1 MTAGYT
7 GLTGLTGFTGSTGFS
22 GVFVDNGQTL
32 TSTEITPIDSI
43 CAFSVPQNPKKGYSF
58 VNL

>member
-1 MTAGYT
+1 MT
-7 GLTGLTGFTGSTGFS
+7 TGFTGSSGLTGSTGFS

-32 TSTEITPIDSI
+32 TSTAMTPIDSI
-43 CAFSVPQNPKKGYSF
+43 CAFSVPQKPKKGYSF